1 MKLGSMIVENKL
13 KIGMGLLSLTSVGLL
28 VYWLYRKSN
37 NTTAT
42 EPLNQ
47 IKESYDQ
54 KLTRIINQIK
64 LMLNANGNKLTS

>member
-37 NTTAT
+37 NTPAT

-64 LMLNANGNKLTS
+64 VMLNANGNKLTS